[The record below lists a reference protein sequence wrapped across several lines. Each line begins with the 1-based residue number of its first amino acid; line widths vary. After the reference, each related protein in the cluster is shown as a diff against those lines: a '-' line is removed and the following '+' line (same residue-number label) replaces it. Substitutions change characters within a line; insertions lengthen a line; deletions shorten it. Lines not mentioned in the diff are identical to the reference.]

1 MRHCLAR
8 NLWKAWAILVLFGTD
23 SLLLC
28 GNHITVFIDSMQ
40 NMFIEF
46 ERPKMA
52 NIMTKT
58 TNMPKLVMG
67 PRISLV
73 INAILLCFVASLT
86 TGVDPQ
92 EQKKQQDR
100 ASLL

>member
-46 ERPKMA
+46 DRPKMA
-52 NIMTKT
+52 NIMT
-58 TNMPKLVMG
+58 
-67 PRISLV
+67 
-73 INAILLCFVASLT
+73 
-86 TGVDPQ
+86 
-92 EQKKQQDR
+92 
-100 ASLL
+100 

>member
-1 MRHCLAR
+1 
-8 NLWKAWAILVLFGTD
+8 
-23 SLLLC
+23 
-28 GNHITVFIDSMQ
+28 MQ

-46 ERPKMA
+46 DRPKMA

-58 TNMPKLVMG
+58 TNMQKLVIG

-73 INAILLCFVASLT
+73 INAILLCSVASL

>member
-1 MRHCLAR
+1 MRHCLVR

-28 GNHITVFIDSMQ
+28 SKHITIFIDSMQ

-46 ERPKMA
+46 DRPKMA
-52 NIMTKT
+52 KIMTKT
-58 TNMPKLVMG
+58 TNMPKLVIG

-73 INAILLCFVASLT
+73 FNAILLCSVAFLT

-92 EQKKQQDR
+92 EQNKQQER